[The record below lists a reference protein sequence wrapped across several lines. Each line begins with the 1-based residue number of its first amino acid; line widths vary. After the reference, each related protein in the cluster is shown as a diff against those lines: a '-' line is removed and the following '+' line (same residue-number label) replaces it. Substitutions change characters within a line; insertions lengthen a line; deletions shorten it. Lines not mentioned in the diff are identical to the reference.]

1 MTTHEWARSL
11 YSKGYECEQIAEL
24 LNKNIRTIQNYKSK
38 DSDWDKLRV
47 KEIITDEN
55 GYEVYTNFTQQ
66 MQKALDEIMSDA
78 KLNAQDKAVA
88 IAKMGDSFAKMK
100 KVAEIEDPKAYK
112 LNIAQI
118 VTKIFTDEIKAL
130 NNEKLNEHF
139 KDFLSTGKLL
149 KALEKANVLN

>member
-66 MQKALDEIMSDA
+66 MQKALDEIMSDS
-78 KLNAQDKAVA
+78 KLNAQDKAQA

-130 NNEKLNEHF
+130 NDEKLNEHF

-149 KALEKANVLN
+149 KALERANVLN

>member
-24 LNKNIRTIQNYKSK
+24 LKKNVRTIQNYKSK
-38 DSDWDKLRV
+38 DGDWEKLRV

-55 GYEVYTNFTQQ
+55 GYEVYTGFIHQ
-66 MQKALDEIMSDA
+66 MQKGLDEIMNDSE
-78 KLNAQDKAVA
+78 LTAQEKATA

-100 KVAEIEDPKAYK
+100 KVAEIEDPRLYK

-149 KALEKANVLN
+149 KTLEKANVLN